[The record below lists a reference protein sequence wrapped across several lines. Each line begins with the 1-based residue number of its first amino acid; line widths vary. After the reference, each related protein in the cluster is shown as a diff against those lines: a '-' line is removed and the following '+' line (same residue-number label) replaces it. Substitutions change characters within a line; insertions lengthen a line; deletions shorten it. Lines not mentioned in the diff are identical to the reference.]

1 MANNGTVSTA
11 EFLLL
16 KLPRHGMQ
24 QITFICCIML
34 PLLHRWEVRIRA
46 EFRTENTTQKTLL
59 RPVLNAL
66 KS

>member
-1 MANNGTVSTA
+1 MRH
-11 EFLLL
+11 LLAGVIG
-16 KLPRHGMQ
+16 KLHVQ
-24 QITFICCIML
+24 QNTYICCIML

-66 KS
+66 TL